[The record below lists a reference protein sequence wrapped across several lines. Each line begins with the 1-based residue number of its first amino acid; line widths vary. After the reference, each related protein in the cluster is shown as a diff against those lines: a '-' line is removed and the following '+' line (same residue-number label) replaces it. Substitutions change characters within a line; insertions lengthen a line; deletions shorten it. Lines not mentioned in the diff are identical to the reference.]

1 MLKNTYINNMTII
14 YNNNNY
20 YPYSS
25 SEYFFKDQFS
35 AISIITDL
43 EKQYSIQPTYQ
54 KLHLQYRTVCRR
66 MMLWIQHL
74 VA

>member
-1 MLKNTYINNMTII
+1 MTII

-20 YPYSS
+20 YHYSS

-43 EKQYSIQPTYQ
+43 EKQYSI
-54 KLHLQYRTVCRR
+54 
-66 MMLWIQHL
+66 
-74 VA
+74 